1 MHFSFTRWLCLALTL
16 TLLLT
21 PAWSQSTTGSLTAVA
36 ADPTGAMIVDATVT
50 VRHVETNITRT
61 AHTNSDGRAYFPALA
76 IGSYEVTIQ
85 KSGFAKVSRS
95 GINVLLNQTAVVTQ
109 ELKPAGSDE
118 VVLVTEDAPLVNT
131 TNSELGVRFDSDRL
145 SDLPTSGMG
154 ALGGGFRDVF
164 SFGLSAPGVSQI
176 NQGNTGF
183 AAGTDYAVNGARV
196 RSNNFIVDGQDVNEP
211 GVSGVGVVWNNPDAI
226 KEFQMITNQFTAEY
240 GRNSGSVVNVVTKQG
255 TNAFHG
261 SAFWFHNSN
270 PFNSLN
276 NLDKANFTE
285 APLRIE
291 NQLGGTFGG
300 PLYRNRTFFF
310 GSLQRWSDRQLGS
323 GSKINSAPTAA
334 GQALLQANGG
344 NRALVQALLTHL
356 PAAGGQTGTVTYCF
370 NPAQWNGPGA
380 PPQWLTGTATGDTGL
395 ACRFQLA
402 NNQRS
407 APVAGW
413 TPFGVPVGEIIGA
426 NRITFNNWQWSTR
439 VDHQLTS
446 KHSINGRYMY
456 NDTYQEGTGQA
467 TPAGLANINPLRTQA
482 AVFGVTSTLTTRWLN
497 EFRIAYNRFATSTSP
512 QDPISLT
519 IPSIEVSELGL
530 NGFNAV
536 GTRTAI
542 GYGVNL
548 PQSRINNIYQVTNNM
563 GYTLSSHSMRWGV
576 DFRKNRIRSDF
587 NPNVRGQLRF
597 GSLTNLVADF
607 ADLTA
612 QLNQFLP
619 GGQRIMYYDWND
631 WGFFFQD
638 DWKVT
643 PHFTLNLG
651 LRYELP
657 GNSVESIY
665 EVNDRIVAA
674 NGANELFRYT
684 SRPPDDT
691 NNLMPRFGFNWN
703 PQTSDSGM
711 IGWLTGGNKL
721 VIRGGFT
728 RAFDYAFL
736 NMALNVTSAFP
747 FQAAFSI
754 PRTPNSFANLFNQTL
769 STATLPCNALP
780 AGVAVA
786 KCLNQTR
793 ISDGFRAPYADQ
805 FSFDIQRQ
813 IGANNSFR
821 IGWVATKGT
830 GLFQSLEGNP
840 VLTCQTGTC
849 PRVDN
854 FQGVIRVRANT
865 GSSIYHSLQT
875 SFDRRLSRGLN
886 GGVHYTYSSFIDDA
900 SEVFNPSSA
909 EVATMQNPLDPNKTG
924 ERARS
929 TYDRPH
935 RISTNIRYELPFMR
949 TQQGFVGRVVGGWT
963 VATLMTFQSG
973 SPFTVLNGLD
983 PGQLL
988 RGSLVGN
995 AIRPNFAPGVT
1006 AEELRGMSVEEIRA
1020 AILSANSI
1028 GAFFTGVTPANPAG
1042 NVPRNFLRGDGLAS
1056 VDFSLVKE
1064 IKVREGHALQ
1074 FRADA
1079 FNLPNHRN
1087 FGIPLALINTT
1098 PATFLDEK
1106 ATDGGNRRIFLALR
1120 YTF

>member
-1 MHFSFTRWLCLALTL
+1 MPVRFTRLLCLALAL
-16 TLLLT
+16 MVLL
-21 PAWSQSTTGSLTAVA
+21 PCGWSQSTTGSLTVMAS
-36 ADPTGAMIVDATVT
+36 DPTGAVIPDATVT
-50 VRHVETNITRT
+50 ARHVETNITRT
-61 AHTNSDGRAYFPALA
+61 AQTNSDGRAFIPALA
-76 IGSYEVTIQ
+76 IGAYEVTIQ
-85 KSGFAKVSRS
+85 KSGFAKVTRT
-95 GINVLLNQTAVVTQ
+95 GINILLNQSAVVSQ
-109 ELKPAGSDE
+109 ELKPTGTDE
-118 VVLVTEDAPLVNT
+118 VVMVTEDAPLVNT
-131 TNSELGVRFDSDRL
+131 TNSEIGVRFDSARL
-145 SDLPTSGMG
+145 TDLPTSGLG

-183 AAGTDYAVNGARV
+183 AQGTDYAVNGARV

-226 KEFQMITNQFTAEY
+226 KEFQMITNQFSAEY
-240 GRNSGSVVNVVTKQG
+240 GRNSGSVVNVATKQG
-255 TNAFHG
+255 TNAYHG

-270 PFNSLN
+270 PFNSLG
-276 NLDKANFTE
+276 NLDKAPPNNFTK

-291 NQLGGTFGG
+291 NQIGGTFGG
-300 PLYRNRTFFF
+300 PILKNKTFFF
-310 GSLQRWSDRQLGS
+310 GSLQRWSDRRLGA
-323 GSKINSAPTAA
+323 GSTINSAPTAA

-344 NRALVQALLTHL
+344 NRPLVQALLNFL
-356 PAAGGQTGTVTYCF
+356 PPATGQTGTVGYCF
-370 NPAQWNGPGA
+370 SPSQWNGPAA
-380 PPQWLTGTATGDTGL
+380 PPAFTNGTCAGG
-395 ACRFQLA
+395 FI
-402 NNQRS
+402 
-407 APVAGW
+407 PVV
-413 TPFGVPVGEIIGA
+413 VPVGPITGA
-426 NRITFNNWQWSTR
+426 NRVTFDNWQWSTR

-456 NDTYQEGTGQA
+456 NDTVEAGNGQA
-467 TPAGLANINPLRTQA
+467 TPAGLANIAPLRTQA
-482 AVFGVTSTLTTRWLN
+482 AIFGVTSTLTDRWLN
-497 EFRIAYNRFATSTSP
+497 EFRMAYNRFATSTNP
-512 QDPISLT
+512 QDPTSLT
-519 IPSIEVSELGL
+519 IPSIEVANLGL

-563 GYTLSSHSMRWGV
+563 GYTLSSHAMRWGV

-597 GSLTNLVADF
+597 STLTNMVADF

-619 GGQRIMYYDWND
+619 GGQQIIYYDWND
-631 WGFFFQD
+631 WGMFFQD

-665 EVNDRIVAA
+665 AVNDRIVAA
-674 NGANELFRYT
+674 NGGNDLFRYN
-684 SRPPDDT
+684 SKPPDDT

-703 PQTSDSGM
+703 PQTKDTGM
-711 IGWLTGGNKL
+711 IGWLTGGNKM

-754 PRTPNSFANLFNQTL
+754 PNTANSFANLFSQTL
-769 STATLPCNALP
+769 STASLPCNALP

-793 ISDGFRAPYADQ
+793 IDDTFRAPYSDQ

-813 IGANNSFR
+813 IGSNNSFK

-830 GLFQSLEGNP
+830 GLYQSREGNP
-840 VLTCQTGTC
+840 VLTCPVGNC

-854 FQGVIRVRANT
+854 FQGVIRVRSNT
-865 GSSIYHSLQT
+865 GSSIYHSMQA
-875 SFDRRLSRGLN
+875 SFDRRLSHGLN
-886 GGVHYTYSSFIDDA
+886 GGIHYTYSAFIDDA

-909 EVATMQNPLDPNKTG
+909 EVATVQNPLDPNKTG

-935 RISTNIRYELPFMR
+935 RITTNIRYELPWMR
-949 TQQGFVGRVVGGWT
+949 TQQGFAGRIVGGWT
-963 VATLMTFQSG
+963 VSTLMTFQSG
-973 SPFTVLNGLD
+973 SPFTILNGAD
-983 PGQLL
+983 PGQIL

-995 AIRPNFAPGVT
+995 AIRPNFAPGVDPSS
-1006 AEELRGMSVEEIRA
+1006 LSGMSVEELHN

-1028 GAFFTGVTPANPAG
+1028 AAFFTPVTRANPIG
-1042 NVPRNFLRGDGLAS
+1042 NVPRNFLRSDGLAS
-1056 VDFSLVKE
+1056 VDMSVVKD
-1064 IKVREGHALQ
+1064 IKVAEGHSLQ

-1087 FGIPLALINTT
+1087 FGIPLALINGT

>member
-1 MHFSFTRWLCLALTL
+1 MRFSSARWLSIALTI
-16 TLLLT
+16 TLAVLAT
-21 PAWSQSTTGSLTAVA
+21 PGWSQSTSGSLTAVA
-36 ADPTGAMIVDATVT
+36 TDPTGAVIGDASVT
-50 VRHVETNITRT
+50 VRHIETNITRT
-61 AHTNSDGRAYFPALA
+61 AQTNNDGRAYFPVAA
-76 IGSYEVTIQ
+76 VGAYEVTFE
-85 KSGFAKVSRS
+85 KTGFAKVTRS
-95 GINVLLNQTAVVTQ
+95 GVTVALNQNAVVTQ
-109 ELKPAGSDE
+109 ELKPAGTDE
-118 VVLVTEDAPLVNT
+118 VVTVTEDAPLVNT
-131 TNSELGVRFDSDRL
+131 TNSEVGVRFDTDRL
-145 SDLPTSGMG
+145 SDLPTSGLG

-183 AAGTDYAVNGARV
+183 ASGTDYAVNGARV

-211 GVSGVGVVWNNPDAI
+211 GVAGVGTRWNNPDAVQ
-226 KEFQMITNQFTAEY
+226 EFQMITNQFSAEY
-240 GRNSGSVVNVVTKQG
+240 GRNSGSVVNVVTKSG
-255 TNAFHG
+255 TNAYHG

-270 PFNSLN
+270 PLNSLSN
-276 NLDKANFTE
+276 VDKAGGLTE

-291 NQLGGTFGG
+291 NQIGGSFGG
-300 PLYRNRTFFF
+300 PIVKSRTFFF
-310 GSLQRWSDRQLGS
+310 GSLQRWTDRQLGS
-323 GSKINSAPTAA
+323 GSTITSAPTAA
-334 GQALLQANGG
+334 GQAALQASGG
-344 NRALVQALLTHL
+344 NRPLVQALLTHL
-356 PAAGGQTGTVTYCF
+356 PAAGAQTGTVTYCF
-370 NPAQWNGPGA
+370 NPATWNGPGA
-380 PPQWLTGTATGDTGL
+380 PPQWVGTTATSTDF
-395 ACRFQLA
+395 ACRLPISSTQNGPPVPGWTGF
-402 NNQRS
+402 
-407 APVAGW
+407 PVA
-413 TPFGVPVGEIIGA
+413 VGPITGA
-426 NRITFNNWQWSTR
+426 NRIAFNNWQWSSR
-439 VDHQLTS
+439 VDHRFTD
-446 KHSINGRYMY
+446 KHSLNGRYMF
-456 NDTYQEGTGQA
+456 NDQLDEGSGQA
-467 TPAGLANINPLRTQA
+467 TPAGLANVSPLRTQA
-482 AVFGVTSTLTTRWLN
+482 AVVGLTSAFTERWLN
-497 EFRIAYNRFATSTSP
+497 EFRIAYQRFATSTDP

-519 IPSIEVSELGL
+519 IPSIEVSQLGL
-530 NGFNAV
+530 NGFNAI

-563 GYTLSSHSMRWGV
+563 GYNVGSHSMRWGV
-576 DFRKNRIRSDF
+576 DYRKNRIRSDF

-597 GSLTNLVADF
+597 SSLTNLVADF

-619 GGQRIMYYDWND
+619 GGQAIIYYDWND

-643 PHFTLNLG
+643 SRFTLNLG

-665 EVNDRIVAA
+665 EVNDRVVAA
-674 NGANELFRYT
+674 NGGNELFRYT

-691 NNLMPRFGFNWN
+691 NNVMPRFGFNWN
-703 PQTSDSGM
+703 PAFADN
-711 IGWLTGGNKL
+711 W
-721 VIRGGFT
+721 VIRGGYT

-754 PRTPNSFANLFNQTL
+754 PNTPNSFANLFSQTL
-769 STATLPCNALP
+769 STAQLPCNALP

-793 ISDGFRAPYADQ
+793 IDDSFRAPYADQ
-805 FSFDIQRQ
+805 FSLDVQRE
-813 IGANNSFR
+813 IGANNVFK

-830 GLFQSLEGNP
+830 GLYQSREGNP
-840 VLTCQTGTC
+840 VLTCLTPATC

-854 FQGVIRVRANT
+854 FQGVIRVRSNT

-886 GGVHYTYSSFIDDA
+886 GGVHYTYSAFIDDA

-909 EVATMQNPLDPNKTG
+909 EVATLQVPLDPLKTG

-935 RISTNIRYELPFMR
+935 RISGNVRYELPWMKN
-949 TQQGFVGRVVGGWT
+949 QQGFAGRIVGGWT
-963 VATLMTFQSG
+963 VSTLMTFQSG
-973 SPFTVLNGLD
+973 SPFTVLNGAD

-995 AIRPNFAPGVT
+995 AIRPNFAPGVDPI
-1006 AEELRGMSVEEIRA
+1006 ALRSMSLQEIRD
-1020 AILSANSI
+1020 AILAANSI
-1028 GAFFTGVTPANPAG
+1028 GAFFVPVTRANPAG
-1042 NVPRNFLRGDGLAS
+1042 NVPRNFLRGDGLVNVDLS
-1056 VDFSLVKE
+1056 VVKD
-1064 IKVREGHALQ
+1064 IKVAEGHSLQ

-1079 FNLPNHRN
+1079 FNLPNTRN

-1098 PATFLDEK
+1098 PATFLNEK

-1120 YTF
+1120 YSF